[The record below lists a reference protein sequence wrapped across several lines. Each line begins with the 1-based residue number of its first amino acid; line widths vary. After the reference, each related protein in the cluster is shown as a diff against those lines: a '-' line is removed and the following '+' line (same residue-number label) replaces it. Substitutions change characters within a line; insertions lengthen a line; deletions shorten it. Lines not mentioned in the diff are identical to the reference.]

1 MEAWSNVQ
9 PERIA
14 AKARLIDV
22 AERAL
27 RDALIEQER
36 PLTGMY
42 MHPSREADLAFAHAV
57 REVCDNAH
65 RLDMRAEEMLIA
77 VKQAWSQL
85 APVRARHLGDRD
97 GDVLRAVVSTSIEV
111 FFEPI
116 DQART
121 DKAT

>member
-1 MEAWSNVQ
+1 MEAWSHAQ
-9 PERIA
+9 TERTA
-14 AKARLIDV
+14 AKAQLVDV

-36 PLTGMY
+36 PLVGMY
-42 MHPSREADLAFAHAV
+42 THPTCETDAAFDRAA
-57 REVCDNAH
+57 REVCDIAH

-97 GDVLRAVVSTSIEV
+97 GDVLRGVVSTSIEV

-116 DQART
+116 DPART
-121 DKAT
+121 DKSR